1 MWELD
6 RSGMQGELLHFRQEA
21 EYNCMTL
28 EEAEEHMLALGIESS
43 INDQALGT
51 RAHDRNLVRC
61 LNEAGIQTPNS
72 SRRKPRRSRR

>member
-1 MWELD
+1 
-6 RSGMQGELLHFRQEA
+6 
-21 EYNCMTL
+21 MTL